1 MTVAKDGSG
10 DCKTIE
16 EAVGKIPKRSKTR
29 FVIHVKAGKY
39 LENIILDKSKWNVMI
54 YGDGKDKSIVSG
66 SLNFIDGTPTFTTAT
81 FAAAGK
87 GFIAKNMRFE
97 NTAGAVKHQA
107 MAFRMGMGSMLN
119 LC

>member
-1 MTVAKDGSG
+1 MTVAKDSSG

-16 EAVGKIPKRSKTR
+16 EAVGKIPKKSKTR
-29 FVIHVKAGKY
+29 FVIHVKVGKY

-66 SLNFIDGTPTFTTAT
+66 SLNFIDGTPTLATAT

-97 NTAGAVKHQA
+97 NTAVKEKHTA
-107 MAFRMGMGSMLN
+107 EAWI
-119 LC
+119 

>member
-16 EAVGKIPKRSKTR
+16 EAVGKIINKSKTR
-29 FVIHVKAGKY
+29 FMIHVKAGKY

-54 YGDGKDKSIVSG
+54 YGDGKDKSIISG

-81 FAAAGK
+81 FATAGK
-87 GFIAKNMRFE
+87 GFIVKNMRFE
-97 NTAGAVKHQA
+97 NTASAAKH
-107 MAFRMGMGSMLN
+107 
-119 LC
+119 